1 DDQAAALTQHW
12 HEAGDLQKEAHYAY
26 RAGSKAYD
34 LGQFHQA
41 LRLLGRAADL
51 MPTNSPEQWDAN
63 FIMIKS
69 HRFLGALDTVVG
81 LAKSAVEMAKTMNDE
96 ARQLRSIIELIYVL
110 QLLGRRSESEARIAE
125 ALPRAEALGNPL
137 ILMSILNRAG
147 FQAGSSG
154 DLDNAL
160 TYHLRAQALADE
172 HGSEEDKAIL
182 LNNLSLVYYYKG
194 DIDKALS
201 MGDQLIKTYRAMNN
215 MHYLSDTY
223 SNQGVLLWSQGK
235 YAEAIPILE
244 RALELDVRL
253 GKEQNEATTLITM
266 GYCYAGLNEDDT
278 AEFYLLLALRRANAI
293 NAVPLVLDALSGI
306 ASLWAKRGDHARAA
320 EVYGLALSHP
330 STDTDLKHT
339 VNPLIDALRPHLDDA
354 ALDAA
359 LERGKSLDLDT
370 LVAQTL
376 EQ

>member
-1 DDQAAALTQHW
+1 MA
-12 HEAGDLQKEAHYAY
+12 
-26 RAGSKAYD
+26 KA
-34 LGQFHQA
+34 
-41 LRLLGRAADL
+41 
-51 MPTNSPEQWDAN
+51 
-63 FIMIKS
+63 
-69 HRFLGALDTVVG
+69 
-81 LAKSAVEMAKTMNDE
+81 AVEMAKAMNDE
-96 ARQLRSIIELIYVL
+96 ARQLRAMIELIYVL
-110 QLLGRRSESEARIAE
+110 QLLGRRDEAETMIAE
-125 ALPRAEALGNPL
+125 ALPRAESLGDPI
-137 ILMSILNRAG
+137 ILMMILNRAG
-147 FQAGSSG
+147 FQVGSGG
-154 DLDNAL
+154 DLDKAL
-160 TYHLRAQALADE
+160 AYHLRAQAIADE

-194 DIDKALS
+194 DIDKALIV
-201 MGDQLIKTYRAMNN
+201 GDHLIKMYRAMNS

-223 SNQGVLLWSQGK
+223 GNQGVLLWSQGRFT
-235 YAEAIPILE
+235 EAIPLLE
-244 RALELDVRL
+244 KALELDIRL

-278 AEFYLLLALRRANAI
+278 AEFYLLLALRRTNAL

-339 VNPLIDALRPHLDDA
+339 VNPLIDALRPHLDAA

-359 LERGKSLDLDT
+359 LERGKTLDLDA

-376 EQ
+376 AQ